1 MLNFGRYKATAGVD
15 LFNLFNSN
23 TGLAFNQNYGTGSNY
38 LQPTSI
44 QTPRFVRLNV
54 TVDF

>member
-1 MLNFGRYKATAGVD
+1 

-23 TGLAFNQNYGTGSNY
+23 TGLAFNQNYGTGTTY

-54 TVDF
+54 TLDF